1 MGILGTDNFEDL
13 DEGALRTRN
22 GDDEISGG
30 SKIHDILTDAGVMK
44 MEIVMMNKGLK
55 DCVVD
60 MMEVVVEQ
68 LGVILDLLPNQ
79 DMVDSLPEV
88 E

>member
-1 MGILGTDNFEDL
+1 LGILGTDNFEDM
-13 DEGALRTRN
+13 DKGALRTRN
-22 GDDEISGG
+22 GDDEIGRG

-60 MMEVVVEQ
+60 VMEVVVEQ

>member
-1 MGILGTDNFEDL
+1 MGILGTDNFEDM

-22 GDDEISGG
+22 GDAEIGRG

-68 LGVILDLLPNQ
+68 LGGNSGSFAQSRHGGLTP
-79 DMVDSLPEV
+79 
-88 E
+88 